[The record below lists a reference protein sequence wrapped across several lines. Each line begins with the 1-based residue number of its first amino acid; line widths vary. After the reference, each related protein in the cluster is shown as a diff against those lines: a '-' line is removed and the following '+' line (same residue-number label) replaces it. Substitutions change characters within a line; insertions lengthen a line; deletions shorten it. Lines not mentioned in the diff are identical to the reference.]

1 MRERGSIADGVGQGD
16 GLGRPVEA
24 DCVDAGHEADPRR
37 RDVNRARKAA
47 PLERALEQ
55 QRGAGGRVLLGRVVG
70 LVDEGAVE
78 VLRREQLRRAL
89 GERVH
94 QRRADREVGGDHR
107 ADARGVDLAP
117 HVVRVCLPAG
127 RADDE
132 AAAEGAQRRQVG
144 DEGVRRADVDGD
156 VHVAPAG
163 EIGEVA
169 GVGVVDGAGDGG
181 AGLRGRGLDQLTEA
195 SVADEQDVEA
205 VGHGD
210 YSCSA
215 RIRSMRRSG
224 SAAPHS
230 SWSPTVKADR

>member
-1 MRERGSIADGVGQGD
+1 MRERGTIADGVGQGD

-24 DCVDAGHEADPRR
+24 DRVDAGHEADARR
-37 RDVNRARKAA
+37 GDVDRARKAA

-55 QRGAGGRVLLGRVVG
+55 QRGARRRVLLGRVVG

-78 VLRREQLRRAL
+78 ILRREQLRRPL

-107 ADARGVDLAP
+107 ADAGGVDLPP
-117 HVVRVCLPAG
+117 HLAGVRLPAG
-127 RADDE
+127 GADDE

-156 VHVAPAG
+156 VDVAPAG
-163 EIGEVA
+163 AIGEVA

-181 AGLRGRGLDQLTEA
+181 AGLRRRGRDQLTEA

-210 YSCSA
+210 YSA

-230 SWSPTVKADR
+230 S